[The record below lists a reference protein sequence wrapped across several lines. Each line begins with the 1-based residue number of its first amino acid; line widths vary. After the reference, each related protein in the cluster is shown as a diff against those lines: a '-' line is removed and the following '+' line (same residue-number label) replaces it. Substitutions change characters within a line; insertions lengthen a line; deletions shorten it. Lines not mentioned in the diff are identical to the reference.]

1 MRLEISSQFPGF
13 PSLFFELGSIFQSHI
28 LAFLSPFWLGSVS
41 CRVSAQSIENGLIE
55 YARENL
61 ATLHVIDGD
70 HRLTDNIEEINL
82 YLENFLN
89 SIYIK
94 A

>member
-1 MRLEISSQFPGF
+1 
-13 PSLFFELGSIFQSHI
+13 
-28 LAFLSPFWLGSVS
+28 VK
-41 CRVSAQSIENGLIE
+41 